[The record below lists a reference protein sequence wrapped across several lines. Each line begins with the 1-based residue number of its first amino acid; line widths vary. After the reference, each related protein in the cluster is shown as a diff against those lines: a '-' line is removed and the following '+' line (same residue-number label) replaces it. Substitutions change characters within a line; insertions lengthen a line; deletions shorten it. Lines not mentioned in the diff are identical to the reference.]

1 MFLQAIPPESSVG
14 NEKTPLLADWHG
26 FGVFLAFFRLAPRRR
41 CPSLTPGPN
50 CTKLGFLGFCRP
62 FHRNRVLEA
71 ETYQYYQITPILLPG
86 ATFGVFSAD
95 SKTTLSC
102 AYLWTELHQTRLPV
116 FLQAIPPESGVGN
129 GKTPLLAHWHGF
141 GVFLAFFWLAP
152 RRRCPSLTPGPNCTK
167 LGFLGF
173 CRPFHR
179 NRVLEAETY
188 QYYQITPI
196 LLPGATFGV
205 FSADSKTTL
214 SCAYLWTELH
224 QTRLP
229 VFLQAIPP
237 ESGVGNGKTPLLAD
251 WHGFGVFLAFFRLA
265 PRRRCPSLTPGPN
278 CTKLG
283 FLGFC
288 RPVHR
293 NRVLEAE
300 TYQYYQITPILL
312 PGATFG
318 VFSADSKT
326 TLSCAYLWTE
336 LHQIR
341 LPVFLQAIPPESS
354 VGNEKTPLL
363 ADWHGFGVF
372 FGVFLA
378 GSKTTLPFAYP
389 WTELH
394 QTRFLGLLQA
404 ISPESGVGSG
414 NIPVLPD
421 YPNFAP
427 WSNFWRFFGRLQDDA
442 VLRLPLDRIA
452 PNSVSCV
459 FAGHST

>member
-1 MFLQAIPPESSVG
+1 MACFRPTPRRRCPALTPGPNCTKLGFLCFCKAIPPESSVG
-14 NEKTPLLADWHG
+14 NEKTPLLGDWHG

-129 GKTPLLAHWHGF
+129 GKTPLLADWHGF
-141 GVFLAFFWLAP
+141 GVFFAFFRLAP

-214 SCAYLWTELH
+214 SCAYPWTELH
-224 QTRLP
+224 QTRFP

-237 ESGVGNGKTPLLAD
+237 ESSVGNEKTPLLAD

-288 RPVHR
+288 RPFHR
-293 NRVLEAE
+293 NRVLDAE

-326 TLSCAYLWTE
+326 TLSCAYLLTE
-336 LHQIR
+336 LHQTR
-341 LPVFLQAIPPESS
+341 LPVFLQAIPPESG
-354 VGNEKTPLL
+354 VGNGKTPLL

-372 FGVFLA
+372 LAFFSA

-389 WTELH
+389 
-394 QTRFLGLLQA
+394 
-404 ISPESGVGSG
+404 
-414 NIPVLPD
+414 
-421 YPNFAP
+421 
-427 WSNFWRFFGRLQDDA
+427 
-442 VLRLPLDRIA
+442 
-452 PNSVSCV
+452 
-459 FAGHST
+459 